1 MDYFEK
7 LALEAYRKNFGNKR
21 GIVTLSMWE
30 CDCSGHPY
38 RPYGIVSYLVESNT
52 IKYKINIS
60 DSVMYDEVT
69 TTVYN
74 GETLPHVVI
83 FQEIY

>member
-7 LALEAYRKNFGNKR
+7 MALDEFKEHFGNEK
-21 GIVTLSMWE
+21 GIVTLSMWN

-38 RPYGIVSYLVESNT
+38 RPYGIVSYMVENGILGNEIDT
-52 IKYKINIS
+52 PT
-60 DSVMYDEVT
+60 SVMYDDITMVE
-69 TTVYN
+69 YN